1 MSKSAAVFYLNP
13 DDRFCTDLINFLV
26 YSQAEA
32 DGPFEMQVFDHAN
45 GDSIVIAG
53 PRLTATVIQATMQ
66 EWTDA
71 WWDDDDESKYGSTEN
86 YLSQFSRREVDV

>member
-1 MSKSAAVFYLNP
+1 MKRSQTSPNFARLA
-13 DDRFCTDLINFLV
+13 DLINFADLV
-26 YSQAEA
+26 YSQGEV
-32 DGPFEMQVFDHAN
+32 DGPFEMQVFDHVN